1 MVLKLFDKL
10 NHYKYMNSLFPNI
23 LDLLLKTLKDFI
35 NSDLLAIILVVLFLL
50 FLIIV
55 WLLIRELLTWYW
67 KINKIVSILEK
78 IEVGVDFLAANA
90 DQNNK
95 DQEKDKVVFIKKP
108 IEEVKSQE
116 PNK

>member
-1 MVLKLFDKL
+1 
-10 NHYKYMNSLFPNI
+10 MNSLFPNI
-23 LDLLLKTLKDFI
+23 LDLLLKALQDFI
-35 NSDLLAIILVVLFLL
+35 TSNLLAIILVVL

-78 IEVGVDFLAANA
+78 IEVGVDFLATNA
-90 DQNNK
+90 DQNSK
-95 DQEKDKVVFIKKP
+95 DQEKGGAVFIEKP
-108 IEEVKSQE
+108 IEEVKSQK

>member
-1 MVLKLFDKL
+1 
-10 NHYKYMNSLFPNI
+10 MNSLFPNI
-23 LDLLLKTLKDFI
+23 LDLLIKALKDFI
-35 NSDLLAIILVVLFLL
+35 NSNLLEIILLFL

-78 IEVGVDFLAANA
+78 IEVSVDFLANKA

-95 DQEKDKVVFIKKP
+95 SQEKDETVFIEKP
-108 IEEVKSQE
+108 IEEIKSQE
-116 PNK
+116 PNQ

>member
-1 MVLKLFDKL
+1 MD
-10 NHYKYMNSLFPNI
+10 SSFPNI
-23 LDLLLKTLKDFI
+23 LDLLLKALQNFI
-35 NSDLLAIILVVLFLL
+35 ASNLFTIILVFL

-78 IEVGVDFLAANA
+78 IEIGIDFLATNA

-95 DQEKDKVVFIKKP
+95 EREKNGASFIEKP
-108 IEEVKSQE
+108 IEEVKSQR
-116 PNK
+116 PDK

>member
-1 MVLKLFDKL
+1 
-10 NHYKYMNSLFPNI
+10 MNSLFPNI
-23 LDLLLKTLKDFI
+23 LDLLLKALQDFI
-35 NSDLLAIILVVLFLL
+35 TSNLLAIILVVL

-78 IEVGVDFLAANA
+78 IEVGVDFLATNA
-90 DQNNK
+90 DQNSK
-95 DQEKDKVVFIKKP
+95 GQEKGGAVFIEKP
-108 IEEVKSQE
+108 IEEVNSQE